1 MHCAGTVAL
10 FSVSIIAKANG
21 KLLIPFVSGMAATN
35 GGCQLVQGLPAWTA
49 HTGRARSISDVSVI
63 REVGLPSKSSH

>member
-1 MHCAGTVAL
+1 METL
-10 FSVSIIAKANG
+10 NMSFDKLRTNG
-21 KLLIPFVSGMAATN
+21 KGLIPRVAGFSDHI
-35 GGCQLVQGLPAWTA
+35 QDHLVQGLPAWTA